1 MLVGFVGV
9 VGLSG
14 RWVSGQWVS
23 GKWVSRAFRKYIYGL
38 YGVKHHY

>member
-23 GKWVSRAFRKYIYGL
+23 GKWVSRAFKKYMVYN
-38 YGVKHHY
+38 GVKHQY